1 MHRVASP
8 SIFKYTPWIY
18 EKSYDPG
25 MQEKMTHVP
34 LDKLAVNPMK
44 IFHVYLYF
52 ILGTSELDPQ
62 NSEDTCHLGVISLY
76 IKSEHLA
83 IAR

>member
-8 SIFKYTPWIY
+8 SIFKFTQWIY
-18 EKSYDPG
+18 EKPYDPR

-34 LDKLAVNPMK
+34 LDKLAVNPIK
-44 IFHVYLYF
+44 ICHVYLSF
-52 ILGTSELDPQ
+52 IVGTSELHQQ
-62 NSEDTCHLGVISLY
+62 NSEDRYHLGAISLY